1 MSFSP
6 FYITQLSNEYYIEH
20 FMRSPPPATERHHI
34 LPYHTKPDSPCE
46 HNLPTP
52 CPPSTPILVQL
63 TNSGRNQ
70 HVPVHQGPK
79 DDLLQRLHSDVF
91 KRLAIN
97 ILNKLN
103 NSPAVDAISP
113 VQGSRH
119 DHSFY
124 ICRLCYPKITHIM
137 NIGTT
142 LHHITQHHILDR
154 YNHRDKLTQEAF
166 GHLTEIRHLLQQ
178 TNDRRVFSIIRSSSD
193 WLPIITWRGTSTNS
207 DIKSMTDTHFWD
219 PYKESATTSYHKIA
233 QLAPHK

>member
-1 MSFSP
+1 
-6 FYITQLSNEYYIEH
+6 
-20 FMRSPPPATERHHI
+20 MRSPPPAAERQHI

-79 DDLLQRLHSDVF
+79 DDLLQRLHSDLF
-91 KRLAIN
+91 NRLAIN

-137 NIGTT
+137 NIGAT
-142 LHHITQHHILDR
+142 LHHITQHHISDR
-154 YNHRDKLTQEAF
+154 YNHRDKLTREAF

-193 WLPIITWRGTSTNS
+193 LLPIITWRSNSTNS
-207 DIKSMTDTHFWD
+207 DIK
-219 PYKESATTSYHKIA
+219 
-233 QLAPHK
+233 

>member
-1 MSFSP
+1 MW
-6 FYITQLSNEYYIEH
+6 
-20 FMRSPPPATERHHI
+20 SPPPAAERQHI

-79 DDLLQRLHSDVF
+79 DDLLQGFHSDLF
-91 KRLAIN
+91 NRLAIN

-137 NIGTT
+137 NIGATLQPHNTT
-142 LHHITQHHILDR
+142 PH
-154 YNHRDKLTQEAF
+154 F
-166 GHLTEIRHLLQQ
+166 GSL
-178 TNDRRVFSIIRSSSD
+178 
-193 WLPIITWRGTSTNS
+193 
-207 DIKSMTDTHFWD
+207 
-219 PYKESATTSYHKIA
+219 
-233 QLAPHK
+233 